1 MKYLSIPAAMEAS
14 EIEFKQAKYVTVNR
28 IQLKPHKAEMLI
40 FLKYYLR
47 AVDYVS
53 LDDIIVPSD
62 WHSSNSGSVVAPEFE
77 IVINSEE
84 IEHEELDESECE
96 SAESEESDSN

>member
-1 MKYLSIPAAMEAS
+1 MFSGHR
-14 EIEFKQAKYVTVNR
+14 VNR
-28 IQLKPHKAEMLI
+28 IQLKPYNAEMLI
-40 FLKYYLR
+40 FLKYNLR
-47 AVDYVS
+47 AADYVS

-96 SAESEESDSN
+96 SAESDESDSNEW

>member
-1 MKYLSIPAAMEAS
+1 MFSGHR
-14 EIEFKQAKYVTVNR
+14 VNR
-28 IQLKPHKAEMLI
+28 IQLKPHNAEILI

-77 IVINSEE
+77 IVIHEE
-84 IEHEELDESECE
+84 IEQEELDESECE
-96 SAESEESDSN
+96 SAESDESDSNE